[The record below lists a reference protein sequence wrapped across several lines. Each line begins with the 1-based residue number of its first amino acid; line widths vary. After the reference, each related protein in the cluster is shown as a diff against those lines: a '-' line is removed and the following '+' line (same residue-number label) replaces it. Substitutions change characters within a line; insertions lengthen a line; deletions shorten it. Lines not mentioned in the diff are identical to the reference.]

1 MLLKK
6 KTQKTTEI
14 KNYRKPNIVDIKSV
28 IIEHSKNLHK
38 LFRVIRQAKNISNV
52 SGAYENSDIPLK
64 SETKTMKII
73 WMKKMKRKQNHLML
87 IKVKKVLIVSKF

>member
-64 SETKTMKII
+64 SETKTVKII
-73 WMKKMKRKQNHLML
+73 RMKKMKRKQNHLML